1 MQTLFRII
9 VGAWLAVGA
18 PVVSADDLPAAGA
31 LDPRVAN
38 ALKAAGLAYVID
50 EGDYSLN
57 YTLADGRTQR
67 AWVASKTARI
77 ARLEFRDVWSVA
89 YRGQGLLP
97 ASLANRLLTEN
108 VRMVMGA
115 WQVNQGKDEYLVV
128 FSYPIAAD
136 ADAETLQEVIEAV
149 TLSADRME
157 KELTGEDKF

>member
-1 MQTLFRII
+1 MRTASRII
-9 VGAWLAVGA
+9 VSVWLAIHVA
-18 PVVSADDLPAAGA
+18 VVHAEDVPSANA
-31 LDPRVAN
+31 LDPRVAT

-89 YRGQGLLP
+89 YRGHGLLP
-97 ASLANRLLTEN
+97 ANLANRLLTEN

-115 WQVNQGKDEYLVV
+115 WQVNQGQDEFLVV
-128 FSYPIAAD
+128 FSYPIEAD
-136 ADAETLQEVIEAV
+136 ADGETLQEVIEAV

-157 KELTGEDKF
+157 KDLTGEDKF

>member
-1 MQTLFRII
+1 MQGYFRMILS
-9 VGAWLAVGA
+9 AWLSIGA
-18 PVVSADDLPAAGA
+18 AGVRADDVPAAGV
-31 LDPRVAN
+31 LDPRVAT
-38 ALKAAGLAYVID
+38 ALKGAGLAYVID

-57 YTLADGRTQR
+57 YTFADGRAQQ

-97 ASLANRLLTEN
+97 ANLANRLLTEN

-157 KELTGEDKF
+157 KELTGEDRF

>member
-1 MQTLFRII
+1 MHTFFR
-9 VGAWLAVGA
+9 V
-18 PVVSADDLPAAGA
+18 VVSAWLVIGAAGARADDVPAAGA
-31 LDPRVAN
+31 LDLHVAVV
-38 ALKAAGLAYVID
+38 LKAAGLAYVID

-67 AWVASKTARI
+67 AWVASKAARI
-77 ARLEFRDVWSVA
+77 AHLELRDVWSVA

-97 ASLANRLLTEN
+97 ANLANRLLTEN

-115 WQVNQGKDEYLVV
+115 WQVNQGKDEFLVV

-157 KELTGEDKF
+157 KELTGKDDF